1 MKLAIMQPYFLPY
14 IGYFQAIDAVDKYIL
29 YSNLNFS
36 KRGWSNR
43 NRILLKDGS
52 IMTMTVPLLNQS
64 SKSLNNSIK
73 IVNNKEWKSQ
83 LLKTIYFNYKGAF
96 YFDDVYP
103 YIKNLLN
110 NSFEYLYQLNGFLI
124 ENISDYIGI
133 DTKIEYED
141 LNKYSDLEEQLL
153 EIDTNN
159 YSQFKYMKKTNPEK
173 RVARILEICRYE
185 NASTYINAI
194 GGQTLYSKEEFA
206 KYGVDLQF
214 IKMHE
219 FRYPQFSE
227 DFEPNLSIVD
237 VLMHNGSEKTKNLIK
252 KYSLI

>member
-52 IMTMTVPLLNQS
+52 IKTMTVPLLNQS

-73 IVNNKEWKSQ
+73 IVNDREWKSQ
-83 LLKTIYFNYKGAF
+83 LLKTIYLNYKGAI

-103 YIKNLLN
+103 YLKNLMDS
-110 NSFEYLYQLNGFLI
+110 SFEYLYQLNGFLI
-124 ENISDYIGI
+124 KNICNYIGI
-133 DTKIEYED
+133 DTKIEYEE
-141 LNKYSDLEEQLL
+141 LNKYSDLEEKLL

-159 YSQFKYMKKTNPEK
+159 YSQFQYMKKTNPEK

-214 IKMHE
+214 IKMDE

-237 VLMHNGSEKTKNLIK
+237 VLMHNGSEGTKNLIK

>member
-14 IGYFQAIDAVDKYIL
+14 IGYFQLIDSVDTYIL
-29 YSNLNFS
+29 YSNVNFS
-36 KRGWSNR
+36 KRSWMNR
-43 NRILLKDGS
+43 NRILMKDGS
-52 IMTMTVPLLNQS
+52 IKTITIPLINQS
-64 SKSLNNSIK
+64 SKSLINSIK
-73 IVNNKEWKSQ
+73 IVCDREWKSQ
-83 LLKTIYFNYKGAF
+83 LLKTIYFNYKGAT

-159 YSQFKYMKKTNPEK
+159 YSQFQYMKKTNPEK

-206 KYGVDLQF
+206 KYEVDLQF

-252 KYSLI
+252 KYYFI